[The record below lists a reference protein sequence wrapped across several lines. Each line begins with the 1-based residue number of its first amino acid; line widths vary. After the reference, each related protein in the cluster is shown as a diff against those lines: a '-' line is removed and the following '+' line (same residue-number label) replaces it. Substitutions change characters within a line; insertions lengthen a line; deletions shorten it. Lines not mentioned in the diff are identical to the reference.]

1 VHVVAPAAAEKN
13 PAVHLAHAV
22 SPSAVPAYVAA
33 QSGHASLADRYFP
46 IGHTVHAVCPPA
58 SATVL
63 PTHPAHAELP
73 SAPATLPAL
82 HSAQADAPFDA
93 WYLPVPQR
101 VHAVSPVDAV

>member
-46 IGHTVHAVCPPA
+46 IGHTVHAVCPSV

-63 PTHPAHAELP
+63 PTQLVHTD
-73 SAPATLPAL
+73 APATSRWKAIL
-82 HSAQADAPFDA
+82 HGDTEIFIE
-93 WYLPVPQR
+93 YLYIYK
-101 VHAVSPVDAV
+101 S